1 MRCKYCGAEIDNDSV
16 FCPEC
21 GKNLSKPEQQGN
33 QRSQG
38 NQYQSQQGRPQG
50 RPHYAPR
57 PQRPQTSN
65 GDPKSNLWWILLMVL
80 VLLIGIY
87 FLFFHTSKKSDARDR
102 EESEAVER
110 RASALADSI
119 NLAKASAEQQL
130 LQDSLMK
137 VAKAKSDS
145 LALLK
150 DSLKHGKN
158 TKDNKGVASTTGAR
172 AARGSSSSGRRN
184 NSTSDGVIR
193 RDAGLVVGTRD
204 MGYGT
209 FRGTLRNGLPHDV
222 SGRMIFKVPHLIDSR
237 DPKGR
242 MAEAGD
248 YVIGEFVDGH
258 LVQGIWYGP
267 DRQVKG
273 SIIIGR

>member
-87 FLFFHTSKKSDARDR
+87 FLFFHTSKKTDARDR

-119 NLAKASAEQQL
+119 NQAKATSEQQL

-150 DSLKHGKN
+150 DSLKQGKN
-158 TKDNKGVASTTGAR
+158 TKDNKVVASTTGAR
-172 AARGSSSSGRRN
+172 AARGSSSSDRRN

>member
-21 GKNLSKPEQQGN
+21 GKKLLKPEQQGN

-38 NQYQSQQGRPQG
+38 NQYQSQQGRPKG
-50 RPHYAPR
+50 RSYDAPQ
-57 PQRPQTSN
+57 PQRSQASN
-65 GDPKSNLWWILLMVL
+65 GGQKSNLWWILLMIF

-87 FLFFHTSKKSDARDR
+87 FLFFHTSKKTDARDR

-119 NLAKASAEQQL
+119 NQAKATAEQQL

-158 TKDNKGVASTTGAR
+158 TKDNKGVASATGTR

-184 NSTSDGVIR
+184 NSTSGGVIR

>member
-87 FLFFHTSKKSDARDR
+87 FLFFHTSKKTDARDR

-119 NLAKASAEQQL
+119 NQAKASAEQQL

-193 RDAGLVVGTRD
+193 RDAGLVVGTRN